1 MPLPT
6 TFYRSGNVNQANV
19 GNLPKELRM
28 VTEDLR
34 YDPESVG
41 LQLRCPKSLVSTA
54 LPSVRVSAST
64 FKKFYENVLRR
75 ELKF

>member
-1 MPLPT
+1 
-6 TFYRSGNVNQANV
+6 
-19 GNLPKELRM
+19 M

-34 YDPESVG
+34 YDPESMG